1 MQLRD
6 SQDRRINLSG
16 RAARMRDQN
25 TVYLSNV
32 LTRRSAKGS
41 TVRVLEKAKL
51 LRGGPCAQ
59 CSLGRQVGTME
70 QGYQWSLGTRFSDHA
85 GKMP

>member
-25 TVYLSNV
+25 TVYLSNI
-32 LTRRSAKGS
+32 LTRRSATGS

-51 LRGGPCAQ
+51 LRGGPCAM
-59 CSLGRQVGTME
+59 LFWDPGR
-70 QGYQWSLGTRFSDHA
+70 DA
-85 GKMP
+85 GARLSVEPRNPFF